1 MLNVDAMGRELEV
14 HAVPGGKATKKLAK
28 KISRKPE
35 RVLEEDPR
43 AALRG
48 LVRQHQALLRAEMAN
63 IAMSVDKKRKV
74 DLKDR
79 AGNVVAKKGSTIA
92 CALPEDV
99 RRNLAGEKAFG
110 ASGSPGGVAGLM
122 REARA
127 AVEKEMTRALKRV
140 PIYQVFL
147 SKVYGIGP
155 VCAAYLVAEI
165 DIARAAKPSSLRMF
179 CGVAVDNGRLVR
191 KRAARWV
198 EDPATGKQVREKGVL
213 NPYNSQLRVILW
225 QAFGSMRKTTYA
237 KAEGVSRQV
246 KTSRYVERWY
256 QAVYGRVHAGR
267 DKGADKAG
275 MWKACELFLDD
286 LYAVWRAL
294 EGLPVYCTLIEA
306 RRGVLHGGGE
316 PPPGGVY
323 QDVTVDSVLA
333 KIGELGPTPIAP
345 RVWPTKE
352 EIAEEP
358 EG

>member
-14 HAVPGGKATKKLAK
+14 HAVPGGKAARKLAK

-35 RVLEEDPR
+35 RVQDEDPR
-43 AALRG
+43 TALRA

-63 IAMSVDKKRKV
+63 LAMSVDKKRKV

-79 AGNVVAKKGSTIA
+79 AGNVVAKKGSMIA

-122 REARA
+122 RDARS

-179 CGVAVDNGRLVR
+179 CGVAVDEGRLVR
-191 KRAARWV
+191 RR
-198 EDPATGKQVREKGVL
+198 EGKL
-213 NPYNSQLRVILW
+213 NSYNSRLRVVLW

-237 KAEGVSRQV
+237 KVDDESRQV
-246 KTSRYVERWY
+246 KTTRYVERWY
-256 QAVYGRVHAGR
+256 QAVYSRVHAGR
-267 DKGADKAG
+267 AKGADKAG

-306 RRGVLHGGGE
+306 RRGVLHGGGA

-323 QDVTVDSVLA
+323 QDVTVEDVLA
-333 KIGELGPTPIAP
+333 KIGSLGPTPCTP

-352 EIAEEP
+352 EADDESEA
-358 EG
+358 